1 MDERVVRLI
10 AITDD
15 MRDGRDGLAARAA
28 AAVRGG
34 ATMVQLRLKHV
45 PPRELV
51 EVARALVRLLPVPV
65 VVNDR
70 LDVALAAGA
79 AGAHLGADD
88 VPVLAARAMAPAG
101 FIIGASLGEERELA
115 DARLADYVGI
125 GPLFGTQSKADAG
138 PALGA
143 ARFARL
149 ATLAG
154 RPAVAIGGVTLAN
167 AHAAVAAGACG
178 IAVIRAVLA
187 APDPEGA
194 ARALRAAMGDE
205 LDVSP

>member
-1 MDERVVRLI
+1 MI

-15 MRDGRDGLAARAA
+15 LRDGHDGLAARAA
-28 AAVRGG
+28 AAVQGG

-45 PPRELV
+45 APRELV
-51 EVARALVRLLPVPV
+51 EVARLLVARLTVPV

-88 VPVLAARAMAPAG
+88 VPVAAARAMAPPA
-101 FIIGASLGEERELA
+101 FVIGASLGEERELA

-125 GPLFGTQSKADAG
+125 GPLFGTDSKADAG
-138 PALGA
+138 EAIGPARFQRLARLGA
-143 ARFARL
+143 
-149 ATLAG
+149 
-154 RPAVAIGGVTLAN
+154 RPAVAIGGITPAN
-167 AHAAVAAGACG
+167 AHVAIGAGARG
-178 IAVIRAVLA
+178 IAVIRAIFA

-194 ARALRAAMGDE
+194 ARALRAAMGDQLE
-205 LDVSP
+205 VSP

>member
-1 MDERVVRLI
+1 MDERSIRLV

-15 MRDGRDGLAARAA
+15 MRDGCEGLAARAA

-45 PPRELV
+45 APRELV
-51 EVARALVRLLPVPV
+51 EVARTLVARLPVPL

-79 AGAHLGADD
+79 AGVHLGSDD
-88 VPVLAARAMAPAG
+88 LPVAAARAMAPPG
-101 FIIGASLGEERELA
+101 FVIGASLGDERELD

-125 GPLFGTQSKADAG
+125 GPFFATTSKANAGLPIG
-138 PALGA
+138 PA
-143 ARFARL
+143 RFSRL
-149 ATLAG
+149 ASLGG
-154 RPAVAIGGVTLAN
+154 RPALAIGGVTRENARLAID
-167 AHAAVAAGACG
+167 AGARG
-178 IAVIRAVLA
+178 VAVIGAIFA

-194 ARALRAAMGDE
+194 ARALRAALGDQ